1 MLRRTGGTSPVLST
15 AVVTIVAC
23 LLLWPLV
30 LKTVRNGYFY
40 LTDVT
45 WAGDEA
51 VKRQQSRFHISKS
64 EFEQVPSWVVS
75 LTDSV
80 DRRSAV
86 LASFRRE
93 NVTFEFADAIQ
104 SSSGLPANDV
114 ERFVSTKLER
124 ATRQGK
130 RAPIVRAETAAALS
144 HLRLLDRAVQ
154 QRRKAVAQFE
164 DDVYL
169 LPDFKARALQLLNLL
184 PEDWDFV
191 YLSDCQI
198 TDAWSSVGKHVG
210 KGVLTLRRG
219 PCTTGF
225 AYRPSG
231 AAKVLQYVQIHR
243 LSTPFDV
250 LLDNLASAKRINMYT
265 TAHRLAKPARVASII
280 QHPSSKNQTLL

>member
-1 MLRRTGGTSPVLST
+1 MVRRSGSTSPGLSI
-15 AVVTIVAC
+15 AVVAVVAC

-40 LTDVT
+40 IIDVA

-51 VKRQQSRFHISKS
+51 VQRQQTRFIFTES
-64 EFEQVPSWVVS
+64 ELEQVPSWVVS
-75 LTDSV
+75 LTDAI

-104 SSSGLPANDV
+104 ASSGLPADDL
-114 ERFVSTKLER
+114 ERFVSRKLKR

-144 HLRLLDRAVQ
+144 HLRLFVRALQ
-154 QRRKAVAQFE
+154 QPWKVVAQFE

-169 LPDFKARALQLLNLL
+169 LPEYKAGALQLLNQL

-198 TDAWSSVGKHVG
+198 TDAWSSVGKYVG
-210 KGVLTLRRG
+210 KGVLTVRRG

-231 AAKVLQYVQIHR
+231 AAKVLQYVQTIG

-250 LLDNLASAKRINMYT
+250 LLGNLASAKKINMYT
-265 TAHRLAKPARVASII
+265 SPHRLAKPTRAASII
-280 QHPSSKNQTLL
+280 QHPSSKA